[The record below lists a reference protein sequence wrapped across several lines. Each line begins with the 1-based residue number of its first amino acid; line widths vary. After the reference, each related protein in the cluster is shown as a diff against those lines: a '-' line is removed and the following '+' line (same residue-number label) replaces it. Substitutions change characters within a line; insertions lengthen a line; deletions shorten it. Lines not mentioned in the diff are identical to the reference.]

1 LRRLYSL
8 GWLLALPL
16 ALGYL
21 LYRSRRQPAYRRH
34 WLERFGIGRPVPGGQ
49 RPIWIHAVSVGETA
63 AAAALIRRLV
73 DCFPDAPILLTHTTP
88 TGRETGKSL
97 LGDLGPRLRQCYL
110 PYDLPS
116 FVVRFL
122 RTYRPRCGLI
132 MEAEVWP
139 NLMHAAGLLDIPIG
153 VVNARLSDRSLAR
166 GLRYQR
172 LIRPAIEAFAVI
184 VAQSEAD
191 SARMAQLARP
201 ADAVTGNL
209 KFDQAVSP
217 QARVTGRRWRESLG
231 DRPIVLLAS
240 SRDGEEAL
248 LLASWQKFLAA
259 DPPAAGPGP
268 LLVIVPRHPNRF
280 EAVAEL
286 MKTTTPAGRLLRR
299 EALDRPDAGLAG
311 CDLLLGDS
319 MGEMQAWYA
328 CADVAIMGGSLL
340 AFGSQNLIE
349 ANALGC
355 PVVLGPSTFNFEQAA
370 AESLA
375 VGASVQVADSDAA
388 VTAASSIAA
397 DPARREAMS
406 QAALRFAQ
414 AHRGATERTL
424 AALQPLLQRCRDSD

>member
-1 LRRLYSL
+1 MRRLYSL

-21 LYRSRRQPAYRRH
+21 LYRSRRQPGYRRH
-34 WLERFGIGRPVPGGQ
+34 WLERFGIGRPVPGGG

-63 AAAALIRRLV
+63 AAAALIRRLAG
-73 DCFPDAPILLTHTTP
+73 CFPDAPILLTHTTP
-88 TGRETGKSL
+88 TGRETGKAL

-139 NLMHAAGLLDIPIG
+139 NLMHAAGLLDIPIA

-172 LIRPAIEAFAVI
+172 LIRPAIDAFCVI

-209 KFDQAVSP
+209 KFDQAVSA

-248 LLASWQKFLAA
+248 LLASWQKFLAS
-259 DPPAAGPGP
+259 GP
-268 LLVIVPRHPNRF
+268 LLVIVPRHPDRF

-286 MKTTTPAGRLLRR
+286 MKTAMPTGRLLRR

-355 PVVLGPSTFNFEQAA
+355 PVILGQSTFNFEQAA

-375 VGASVQVADSDAA
+375 AGASIQVADSDAA
-388 VTAASSIAA
+388 VTAANSIAA
-397 DPARREAMS
+397 DPARRAAMS
-406 QAALRFAQ
+406 QAALQFAQ

-424 AALQPLLQRCRDSD
+424 AALQPLLQRCRDTD